1 MSNTGPLP
9 PTGGDN
15 RNLGPILVR
24 ICYKFWSKV
33 LGGDLP
39 VGRGSLRAAVIQFP
53 LRVFGPTAVFLYG
66 LT

>member
-33 LGGDLP
+33 FGCDLP
-39 VGRGSLRAAVIQFP
+39 VGRESLRAAVVRFP
-53 LRVFGPTAVFLYG
+53 LRVLAPQRCSYMD
-66 LT
+66 